1 MVRGGLMAVTHIH
14 TYLVHPKS
22 AAGGDGL
29 GGAAVV
35 LEGKLFSLLND
46 VYTKSDAQCNI
57 DISFNVPADG
67 AQQNPVR
74 SMILSYLVDPT
85 LDKGLEIATKLQG
98 ATDGRSGLG
107 LLFLISGMEGQ
118 HHKIV
123 ISRFPADNG
132 ILAEIKAEGLSVEF
146 LERVFMKSAHAY
158 KAAAYSG
165 PAVDGEFWQGRA
177 VDRQIGDS
185 VVRLSDYWIRGF
197 LESDFRVTP
206 AAGTRRLALALK
218 EASRLAKSPETKHAL
233 VAAATLAPGLEGHN
247 LSAREFQEQFHLPAE
262 ARTLMDTALRTEG
275 AANEKFVF
283 RNEEFARHIVYRS
296 VELDSGAILTAENA
310 EFDEVFE
317 QEPADGDGRVKFSA
331 VGAVVQERLRGK
343 VST

>member
-1 MVRGGLMAVTHIH
+1 MAVTHIH
-14 TYLVHPKS
+14 TYLVLPR
-22 AAGGDGL
+22 AAVGAGDI
-29 GGAAVV
+29 GGAA
-35 LEGKLFSLLND
+35 LNLDGKLFALLND
-46 VYTKSDAQCNI
+46 IYTKSDNQCNI
-57 DISFNVPADG
+57 DISFNTPENG
-67 AQQNPVR
+67 LQQNPVR
-74 SMILSYLVDPT
+74 SLILAYLVDPN
-85 LDKGLEIATKLQG
+85 LDRGRDIAIKLQG

-107 LLFLISGMEGQ
+107 LLFLIKGMEGLN
-118 HHKIV
+118 HKIV

-132 ILAEIKAEGLSVEF
+132 IVAEMGSRGLNVEF

-165 PAVDGEFWQGRA
+165 PAIDGEFWQGRA

-218 EASRLAKSPETKHAL
+218 EASRRATSPETKHAL
-233 VAAATLAPGLEGHN
+233 VAAATLAPGLEGRQ
-247 LSAREFQEQFHLPAE
+247 LSAREFQAQFQLPAE
-262 ARTLMDTALRTEG
+262 ARTLMDAALRTEA
-275 AANEKFVF
+275 AANERFVF

-296 VELDSGAILTAENA
+296 IELDSGAILTAENA

-317 QEPADGDGRVKFSA
+317 QEPADGAGRVKFST

-343 VST
+343 AST